1 MTFLNMLNR
10 LESDKRIKVSM
21 LDIRDFVDYCN
32 HYGVFPCGGAIE
44 SDGSQWLYL

>member
-10 LESDKRIKVSM
+10 LKSDKRIKVSM
-21 LDIRDFVDYCN
+21 LDVNDFVTFCKG
-32 HYGVFPCGGAIE
+32 YGIHPCGGAIE